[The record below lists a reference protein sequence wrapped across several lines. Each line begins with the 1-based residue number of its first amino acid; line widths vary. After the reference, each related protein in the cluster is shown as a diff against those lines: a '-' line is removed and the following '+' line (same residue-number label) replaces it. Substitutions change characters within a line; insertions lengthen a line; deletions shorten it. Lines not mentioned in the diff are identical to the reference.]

1 MTKTH
6 NKISKIKLKKDSS
19 SMVLKSEFQHPK
31 FVKLLTGKLQEG
43 VSTQDGADAVFS
55 STLVSPI
62 INGLACI
69 VYY

>member
-1 MTKTH
+1 ME
-6 NKISKIKLKKDSS
+6 
-19 SMVLKSEFQHPK
+19 LKSEFQHPQ

-43 VSTQDGADAVFS
+43 VSTQDGADAVFC